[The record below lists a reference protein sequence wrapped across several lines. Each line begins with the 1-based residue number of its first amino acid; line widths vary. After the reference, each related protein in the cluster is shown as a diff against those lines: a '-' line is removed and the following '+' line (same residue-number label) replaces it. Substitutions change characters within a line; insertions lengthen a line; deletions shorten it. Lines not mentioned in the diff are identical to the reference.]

1 VKGLGRRLE
10 KLVLGLGVLSGRRGV
25 RASVI
30 GTAVLV
36 AVVATSVGAY
46 HVAPR
51 TIGHPQLAD
60 ATADS
65 PSASPSASAS
75 PSDSIDVAGGGGKN
89 IVQVS
94 NKQDGRLLVDGR
106 VQLNTIPAPRVAPVN
121 IAGAFS
127 SCTDCQT
134 VALAFQ
140 VSLYKIG
147 APYVTPQNAA
157 VAVNYACTRCVT
169 IAVAKQWVI
178 PVDDPTNPP
187 QDARA
192 MVTDMNRELAGM
204 RSRQTS
210 AGEAITAIDDV
221 VNRYNNLVGFL
232 TTKTSTATDST
243 TPGATASPPTPSPD
257 SASPSPDATG
267 VSPTPTSSPTAQSQ
281 PTPTPSP
288 SDSPS
293 PGPSP

>member
-1 VKGLGRRLE
+1 VKRFGRRFE
-10 KLVLGLGVLSGRRGV
+10 KLILRLGSVSARRRVRVGVV
-25 RASVI
+25 
-30 GTAVLV
+30 GTAMLL
-36 AVVATSVGAY
+36 AVVATGVGAY
-46 HVAPR
+46 HVAPS
-51 TIGHPQLAD
+51 TIGHAQLAD

-65 PSASPSASAS
+65 PSASPS
-75 PSDSIDVAGGGGKN
+75 PSDSINVAGGGGKN

-121 IAGAFS
+121 IASAFS

-134 VALAFQ
+134 VALALQ
-140 VSLYKIG
+140 VDLYQSG
-147 APYVTPQNAA
+147 ATFFTPQDAA

-169 IAVAKQWVI
+169 IAIAKQWVI

-187 QDARA
+187 QDVRA
-192 MVTDMNRELAGM
+192 MVTAMNGELAGM
-204 RSRQTS
+204 RSRQTTADEAVS
-210 AGEAITAIDDV
+210 AIENV
-221 VNRYNNLVGFL
+221 VSQYSELVADL
-232 TTKTSTATDST
+232 TTKTSRSTDST
-243 TPGATASPPTPSPD
+243 TPGATASPPSPSAD

-281 PTPTPSP
+281 PTPTPTPSP